1 MAMTGA
7 LALHLTAFL
16 PVVGWAVA
24 LYFAF
29 VAVGLWFL
37 R

>member
-1 MAMTGA
+1 

-16 PVVGWAVA
+16 PIVGWAVV